1 MKFIFD
7 FILKEQL
14 LDCISSARDL
24 IRTKLTDPQSL
35 PGDKKMIDLID
46 ERINQKQSKLFCI
59 LNEVD
64 NVRKCYSSGFFVKLF
79 KQLKLRAIL
88 MAMFTC

>member
-1 MKFIFD
+1 MSIVRKKLKINPWLNEVYFRFY
-7 FILKEQL
+7 FKEQL

-46 ERINQKQSKLFCI
+46 ERINQKQSKLICM
-59 LNEVD
+59 LNVID
-64 NVRKCYSSGFFVKLF
+64 NVRKCYSSGFF
-79 KQLKLRAIL
+79 
-88 MAMFTC
+88 C